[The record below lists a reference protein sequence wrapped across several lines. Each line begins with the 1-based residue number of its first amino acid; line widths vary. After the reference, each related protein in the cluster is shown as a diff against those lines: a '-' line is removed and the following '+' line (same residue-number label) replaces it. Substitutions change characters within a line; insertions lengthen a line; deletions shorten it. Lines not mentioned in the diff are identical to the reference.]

1 MSNTHNYSFIIGRRK
16 PLCKCSIFAW
26 ALLLWA
32 LSCST
37 AFATVL
43 RLHPP
48 DDRQLNFAAL
58 STIVE
63 EETGIRLE
71 PDASNVDGDDP
82 IESLLDGSAQLAI
95 VENTRAFQA
104 GIRTV
109 LPLYQSVVHLAA
121 RKDLSIGEL
130 RGSDR
135 ALKLQ
140 IVHNSHTARLV
151 LDLLLERASDL
162 PKDYEVW
169 QPGDPG
175 RPDVLFYVG
184 PINPQNTSWFPE
196 GFTLVPLS
204 RFDAAGAEF
213 YIDGISF
220 LVPQLRSTRIPALTY
235 SLPGNEVGI
244 DALAVDML
252 LVAHKDTDPSAIYD
266 LTRVLLEQKPRFAA
280 VEPAVF
286 RWMSRDFSL
295 GDFTFPLHRGAR
307 NYFQRDEPGF
317 LERYA
322 DSLNFLVYL
331 IALLFTGA
339 VAFGRWR
346 ARRRKDRIDAFYLR
360 VLDLRRAAGFDD
372 PKRLLSELEKIE
384 DDAFTG
390 LMDERLAADD
400 SFRIFTG
407 LAEGLRRELKDQ
419 IAYGRTI
426 EPGQ

>member
-184 PINPQNTSWFPE
+184 PINPQNTSW
-196 GFTLVPLS
+196 
-204 RFDAAGAEF
+204 
-213 YIDGISF
+213 
-220 LVPQLRSTRIPALTY
+220 
-235 SLPGNEVGI
+235 
-244 DALAVDML
+244 
-252 LVAHKDTDPSAIYD
+252 
-266 LTRVLLEQKPRFAA
+266 
-280 VEPAVF
+280 
-286 RWMSRDFSL
+286 
-295 GDFTFPLHRGAR
+295 
-307 NYFQRDEPGF
+307 
-317 LERYA
+317 
-322 DSLNFLVYL
+322 
-331 IALLFTGA
+331 
-339 VAFGRWR
+339 
-346 ARRRKDRIDAFYLR
+346 
-360 VLDLRRAAGFDD
+360 
-372 PKRLLSELEKIE
+372 
-384 DDAFTG
+384 
-390 LMDERLAADD
+390 
-400 SFRIFTG
+400 
-407 LAEGLRRELKDQ
+407 
-419 IAYGRTI
+419 
-426 EPGQ
+426 